1 MSAVL
6 LMYHMVD
13 TPQTSAEARFCRAPH
28 RFRED
33 LEHLR
38 DARYNVMSLSD
49 ASAFLKGETAWPRK
63 AAVITFDDGAACGYT
78 HALPILKTFGY
89 SASFFTV
96 TNLIDG
102 HNDWAQAHGFS
113 RRRML
118 SKQEI
123 REMDAAGMNFGS
135 HTASHCRLA
144 QANPNRL
151 QTELNDSKAQL
162 EDILGHQVE
171 HFAYP
176 YGSWNANARDAV
188 IAAGYSLACSTVP
201 GKVRRNCDPFLIR
214 RVEIKGDDT
223 PLQFSLKLRFGTQ
236 DMPPVSDARRF
247 ARRTLE
253 GLGVLRPRTTA

>member
-1 MSAVL
+1 MSAIL

-13 TPQTSAEARFCRAPH
+13 TPQTHAEARFCRMPH

-38 DARYNVMSLSD
+38 DARYNVMSLRD
-49 ASAFLKGETAWPRK
+49 AGACLRGEAAWPRK
-63 AAVITFDDGAACGYT
+63 AAVITFDDGAACGYAN
-78 HALPILKTFGY
+78 ALPILQSFGY
-89 SASFFTV
+89 SASFFIV

-118 SKQEI
+118 SR
-123 REMDAAGMNFGS
+123 REMRDMDAAGMDLGS
-135 HTASHCRLA
+135 HTTSHCQLAKADPHRLYA
-144 QANPNRL
+144 
-151 QTELNDSKAQL
+151 ELNDSKAQL
-162 EDILGHQVE
+162 EDILGHRVE

-176 YGSWNANARDAV
+176 YGGWNANARDAV

-201 GKVRRNCDPFLIR
+201 GKVRRDCDPFLIR

-236 DMPPVSDARRF
+236 DMPPVSDARRI

-253 GLGVLRPRTTA
+253 GWGVLRPRTAA